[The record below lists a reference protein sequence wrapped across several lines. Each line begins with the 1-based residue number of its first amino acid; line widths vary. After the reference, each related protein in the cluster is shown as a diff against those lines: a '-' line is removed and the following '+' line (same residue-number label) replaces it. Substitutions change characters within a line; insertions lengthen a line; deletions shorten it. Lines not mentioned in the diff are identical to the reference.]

1 MNHSGHL
8 HHSHFL
14 PRVSDKGVPFTIE
27 VVQSLRTNLAPLV
40 QTVQLP
46 EAKLG
51 SFLMWLGKM
60 PQCPALVAPSMP
72 GGRLL
77 VAGSGQGQAHLAGDR
92 DNEATAA
99 VPAFLSECP
108 MCSSHVAPIT
118 SFTLH
123 QNPVRKMLLLPWYHR
138 RGT

>member
-1 MNHSGHL
+1 MKHSGHL
-8 HHSHFL
+8 HHSQFL
-14 PRVSDKGVPFTIE
+14 PRVSDKGLPFKLE
-27 VVQSLRTNLAPLV
+27 VVQSLRKILAPLV

-51 SFLMWLGKM
+51 SFLMWLGKI
-60 PQCPALVAPSMP
+60 PQCPVLVAPSMP
-72 GGRLL
+72 GGWLL
-77 VAGSGQGQAHLAGDR
+77 VAGSGQGQAHLAGDN
-92 DNEATAA
+92 DNQATAA

-108 MCSSHVAPIT
+108 MCSSHLTPIT

-123 QNPVRKMLLLPWYHR
+123 HNPVRKMLLLSWYHR